1 MHVPVI
7 SSDFEVLPG
16 ESLETSQATYADL
29 RRRCPVAHTDSLGG
43 FWALTRHADV
53 ARVAADYSTF
63 TRSFIRWCHE
73 AGVTSVASFRGG
85 SRCGCLAAG

>member
-53 ARVAADYSTF
+53 ARVAADCS
-63 TRSFIRWCHE
+63 
-73 AGVTSVASFRGG
+73 
-85 SRCGCLAAG
+85 